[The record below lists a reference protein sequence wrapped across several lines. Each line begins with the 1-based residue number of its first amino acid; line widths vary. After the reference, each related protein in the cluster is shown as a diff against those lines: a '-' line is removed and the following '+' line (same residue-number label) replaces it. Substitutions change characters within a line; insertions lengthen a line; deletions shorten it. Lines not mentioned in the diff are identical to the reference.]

1 MLLAVLFSLM
11 TVLTNDQTFEFSS
24 LMDGL
29 KFFLEIPITLIG
41 LGRSL
46 SYSRSDFARLLITA
60 VILRITVKYCFWLV
74 RDSNHPFLF
83 LSNCIQNPL
92 GLCSVSVWSYV
103 ESYLGIISSI
113 TVQNK
118 GILEESQES

>member
-1 MLLAVLFSLM
+1 MEGEKISPSNRKAVELVLLIEAGTYVR
-11 TVLTNDQTFEFSS
+11 
-24 LMDGL
+24 GL
-29 KFFLEIPITLIG
+29 NPMRKPQMGDMILKKYQRLI
-41 LGRSL
+41 
-46 SYSRSDFARLLITA
+46 ARLLITA

-103 ESYLGIISSI
+103 ESYVGIISSI